1 MVWVHCA
8 FAVLNGENWPKSF
21 TRPLVVFSNQSHEA
35 QGEEKDDSLTGK
47 AATLRNGSH

>member
-1 MVWVHCA
+1 MVWVHCV
-8 FAVLNGENWPKSF
+8 FAVLNGENWPKTF
-21 TRPLVVFSNQSHEA
+21 TRPLVVFSNQNHEA